1 MTSVQKQLERDLQS
15 AVEIIVGKLYWVCLT
30 SGTAP
35 HDTQNTHYF
44 TIDNDLV
51 YENFNEDF
59 GPLNLGLT
67 HKYCA
72 YLNAKLHH
80 DAFTKKRIIH
90 WCANSP
96 DKRNN
101 SAYLMCA
108 FQIAMLKKTADVSYT
123 PFQNVTPA
131 FLPYRDAGY
140 GAWDYNCLMISCL
153 RGFERACQLGWYNF
167 ETFDIKS
174 YSKYDRIDFGDMHW
188 IVPNKFLAFSGPSNS
203 SSDQFGYRTFTPDDY
218 IEDFH
223 SWGISLVIRL
233 NHAQYDRN
241 RFIQKGLKHCDLYF
255 KDGSIPPMEVI
266 EKFLDITEKEE
277 GAVAVHCKAGL
288 GRTGTL
294 IGCYCIKNY
303 KFPAEWWIGWNR
315 ICRPGSVLGPQQ
327 QFLVEIQNRLW
338 GMGTA
343 ESSLRYIS
351 GPITD
356 PTDILNKQMSRL
368 QVENGDKNPRS
379 TRSSHIAIHGDQGQ
393 GDRLVAARA
402 QQQHRHKDK
411 SEKVET

>member
-80 DAFTKKRIIH
+80 
-90 WCANSP
+90 
-96 DKRNN
+96 
-101 SAYLMCA
+101 
-108 FQIAMLKKTADVSYT
+108 
-123 PFQNVTPA
+123 
-131 FLPYRDAGY
+131 
-140 GAWDYNCLMISCL
+140 
-153 RGFERACQLGWYNF
+153 
-167 ETFDIKS
+167 
-174 YSKYDRIDFGDMHW
+174 
-188 IVPNKFLAFSGPSNS
+188 
-203 SSDQFGYRTFTPDDY
+203 
-218 IEDFH
+218 
-223 SWGISLVIRL
+223 
-233 NHAQYDRN
+233 AQYDRN

-294 IGCYCIKNY
+294 IGCYCIK
-303 KFPAEWWIGWNR
+303 
-315 ICRPGSVLGPQQ
+315 
-327 QFLVEIQNRLW
+327 
-338 GMGTA
+338 
-343 ESSLRYIS
+343 
-351 GPITD
+351 
-356 PTDILNKQMSRL
+356 
-368 QVENGDKNPRS
+368 
-379 TRSSHIAIHGDQGQ
+379 
-393 GDRLVAARA
+393 
-402 QQQHRHKDK
+402 
-411 SEKVET
+411 